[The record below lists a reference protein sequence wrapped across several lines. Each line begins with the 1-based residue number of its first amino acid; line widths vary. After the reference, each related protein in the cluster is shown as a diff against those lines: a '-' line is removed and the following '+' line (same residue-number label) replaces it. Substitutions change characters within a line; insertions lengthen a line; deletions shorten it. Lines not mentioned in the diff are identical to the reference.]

1 MLIGVVGKPNVGKS
15 TFFKSATLAEALI
28 GDYPFATVEPNSGTG
43 FVKIKDISQG
53 LGKIAN
59 PREGY
64 IHGKWRFV
72 PIDLIDVAGLVPGAS
87 EGKGM
92 GNKFLDDLSSADAL
106 IHVIDI
112 SGSTNEKGDSVERGS
127 YDPLNDVNFLNEEL
141 DAWFYQI
148 MNRGWNKFARQI
160 QLNNIPSDKAIA
172 EHFSGLKITLS
183 MVKKAFNNS
192 KLSQDLTSWSTEDMK
207 LFSSSLRKESKPII
221 IVANKLDRSD
231 KAIEN
236 LKKVIKNTE
245 TKVVPCSSEYEL
257 ALREANKAKIIEYIP
272 GESSFKIIGA
282 PTEKQ
287 KTALTKIS
295 EFLSKNKTTGVQ
307 AALNSVVFDMLEYIA
322 IHPGGVSNLADSKG
336 NILPDC
342 FLMPKNSTALD
353 FAFKLH
359 TDFGNK
365 FIRAID
371 VKTKK
376 TVGKNHKLLNL
387 DIIEIIADK

>member
-43 FVKIKDISQG
+43 FVKIKDISRE

-112 SGSTNEKGDSVERGS
+112 SGSTNEKGESVESGS
-127 YDPLNDVNFLNEEL
+127 YDPLNDVNFLKEEL

-245 TKVVPCSSEYEL
+245 SKVVPCSSEYEL
-257 ALREANKAKIIEYIP
+257 ALREANKAKIIDYIP
-272 GESSFKIIGA
+272 GESSFKIIGES
-282 PTEKQ
+282 TEKQ

-295 EFLSKNKTTGVQ
+295 EFLSKNKTT
-307 AALNSVVFDMLEYIA
+307 
-322 IHPGGVSNLADSKG
+322 
-336 NILPDC
+336 
-342 FLMPKNSTALD
+342 
-353 FAFKLH
+353 
-359 TDFGNK
+359 
-365 FIRAID
+365 
-371 VKTKK
+371 
-376 TVGKNHKLLNL
+376 
-387 DIIEIIADK
+387 